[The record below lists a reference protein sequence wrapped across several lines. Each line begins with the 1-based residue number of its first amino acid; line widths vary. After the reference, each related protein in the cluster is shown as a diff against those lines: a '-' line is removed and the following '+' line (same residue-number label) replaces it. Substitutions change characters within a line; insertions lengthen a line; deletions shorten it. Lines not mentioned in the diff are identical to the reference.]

1 MAGRDDEADWMEENV
16 RSRPTGRPPGPAAAD
31 GPKRVLI
38 VEDEDAVGRATSR
51 VLSRAGYACELAH
64 DGPAAIASLVAGQFD
79 VVVSDVRMPGMSG
92 LDLLRLIRKYQLDV
106 PVIFLTAHPDGHAE
120 ASASELGAI
129 RYLTKPADSTTLL
142 AAVSRAAALSQIA
155 AAKREAEVFSGPD
168 HAPGDRVGLGVALD
182 EALEQLSIAC
192 QPIVDFPGR
201 RVFGYEAL
209 MRTTDAHLRTPSAV
223 LDAAERLQ
231 RTSDVGRRV
240 RGLVAERLAF
250 APPDVTMFINLH
262 PLDLLDGQLSSGMDP
277 LAPYASRVVC
287 ELTERS
293 RLGDLDDARER
304 VAALK
309 RAGFRV
315 AIDDIGSGY
324 SGLSSFAL
332 LEPELVKIDMS
343 LIRDV
348 HASNTKQRVVKNLGV
363 LCAELAIDV
372 IAEGIET
379 SAERDCL
386 LDLGL
391 GLFQGYLFGRPG
403 PGFPDAVL

>member
-1 MAGRDDEADWMEENV
+1 MDDEDGVGLHDTEVA
-16 RSRPTGRPPGPAAAD
+16 RSRPTGRPAGLSPNHGK
-31 GPKRVLI
+31 KRVLI
-38 VEDEDAVGRATSR
+38 VDDEEAVGRATQR
-51 VLSRAGYACELAH
+51 MLERADYQCELAH

-79 VVVSDVRMPGMSG
+79 VVVSDIRMPGMSG

-106 PVIFLTAHPDGHAE
+106 PVIFLTAHPDGPSE

-129 RYLTKPADSTTLL
+129 RYLTKPADPSRLV
-142 AAVSRAAALSQIA
+142 AAVGRAVALNQIA

-168 HAPGDRVGLGVALD
+168 HAPGDRVSLGVAL
-182 EALEQLSIAC
+182 EGALDQLSIAC
-192 QPIVDFPGR
+192 QPIVDFR
-201 RVFGYEAL
+201 AQRVFGYEAL
-209 MRTTDAHLRTPSAV
+209 MRSADAHLRTPAAI
-223 LDAAERLQ
+223 LDAAERLR

-240 RGLVAERLAF
+240 RALVAERMKT
-250 APPDVTMFINLH
+250 APPDVAMFINLH
-262 PLDLLDGQLSSGMDP
+262 PLDLSDGQLTDGRDP
-277 LAPYASRVVC
+277 LAPYAARVVC
-287 ELTERS
+287 EVTERS
-293 RLGDLDDARER
+293 RLGDLDDARAR
-304 VAALK
+304 VLALK

-343 LIRDV
+343 LIRDIDR
-348 HASNTKQRVVKNLGV
+348 SNTKQRVVKNLGV

-379 SAERDCL
+379 PAERDCL

-391 GLFQGYLFGRPG
+391 SLFQGYLFGRPG
-403 PGFPDAVL
+403 PGFPEVIL